1 MSISHFFRILWVKR
15 SLILLTT
22 LASLLAGLLVLAI
35 VPPRY
40 SASSRVVLDIMK
52 PDPVTGETVSSS
64 YAGAFVTTQIEII
77 KDYRVAGR
85 VVDMFDWTSSPQLAA
100 AFQNSGQAG
109 TIDFRRWL
117 ADTVIDG
124 TEVKPLIGSNILEI
138 EYTSDNPE
146 TAAKV
151 ADGLREAYLQETRDQ
166 RQQVARRN
174 AEWFSTQTQRLRGQ
188 LAEAEKKLTAFEK
201 ANNVV
206 ITPDGDDAESSRLA
220 AMSSIAPAPSAPMM
234 SAPSVPVMSP
244 SQGQLSQLDASI
256 QSMTATLGPNHP
268 KIVAMRQ
275 QRAALASTVAQELA
289 VARAAARGPT
299 VSSGPSAEQVFSAQQ
314 AKVLAQRGKAGEARQ
329 LAVDVSV
336 LREQVAA
343 TAKRAADLQQEAQS
357 NEASLTFL
365 GSATVPRSPTFPKV
379 PLVIFGALALGL
391 ALGIG
396 LALLVELLKRKV
408 RGPSDLQIDGVPLL
422 GIAHLERPETRQGRL
437 AQFRRYLPAGP
448 GAAAA

>member
-22 LASLLAGLLVLAI
+22 LASLLAGLLVLAL

-40 SASSRVVLDIMK
+40 TASSRVVLDIMK
-52 PDPVTGETVSSS
+52 PDPVTGETMSSS
-64 YAGAFVTTQIEII
+64 YAGAYLTTQIEII

-100 AFQNSGQAG
+100 AFQSSGQAG
-109 TIDFRRWL
+109 TMDFRRWL
-117 ADTVIDG
+117 ADTVIEG
-124 TEVKPLIGSNILEI
+124 TEVKPLQGSNILEI
-138 EYTSDNPE
+138 EYSSDNPE

-151 ADGLREAYLQETRDQ
+151 ADALREAYLQEARDQ

-174 AEWFSTQTQRLRGQ
+174 AEWFTTQTQRLRGE
-188 LAEAEKKLTAFEK
+188 LAEAEAKLTAFEK

-206 ITPDGDDAESSRLA
+206 ITPDGQDAESSRLA
-220 AMSSIAPAPSAPMM
+220 AMSTVPAAPSAPVM
-234 SAPSVPVMSP
+234 SAPAVPVISP
-244 SQGQLSQLDASI
+244 SQGQLTQLDATI
-256 QSMTATLGPNHP
+256 QTMTATLGPNHP

-275 QRAALASTVAQELA
+275 QRTALASTVAQELS
-289 VARAAARGPT
+289 VARAMARGPK
-299 VSSGPSAEQVFSAQQ
+299 VSSGPSPEAMFSQQQ

-329 LAVDVSV
+329 LAVDVAV
-336 LREQVAA
+336 LRDQVAE
-343 TAKRAADLQQEAQS
+343 TAKKAAQFQQESQS

-365 GSATVPRSPTFPKV
+365 GNANVPRSPTFPKV
-379 PLVIFGALALGL
+379 PLVIGGALALGL

-408 RGPSDLQIDGVPLL
+408 RGPSDLQIEGVPLL
-422 GIAHLERPETRQGRL
+422 GIAHLERPEARQGRL
-437 AQFRRYLPAGP
+437 AHFRRYLPAPP